1 MNVEQITHEGVV
13 RAVIIRQGNVPPGVH
28 FFTPDENPLQVGW
41 QMRPKGTLIKAHAHC
56 EVRTKPMGYLQ
67 EVLHIQQG
75 RLKTTFYTDDGKH
88 VAERVLEGGDTILL
102 ICGGHGFEA
111 LDDVRMLEVKM
122 GPYDP
127 ASKKTLKV
135 DA

>member
-1 MNVEQITHEGVV
+1 MC
-13 RAVIIRQGNVPPGVH
+13 AVIIRRGDVPPGVH

-56 EVRTKPMGYLQ
+56 EVQTKLAGYLQ
-67 EVLHIQQG
+67 EVLYIQQG
-75 RLKTTFYTDDGKH
+75 RLKIIFYTDDGRP
-88 VAERVLEGGDTILL
+88 VTERVLEGGDTILL
-102 ICGGHGFEA
+102 IRGGHAFQA
-111 LDDVRMLEVKM
+111 IDDVRMLEIKM

-127 ASKKTLKV
+127 AGKKNLKV